1 MKSQKEI
8 ILVHDTVLLLLHGY
22 FQQSVTTSLVHWYSY
37 LVHGH
42 DVANIEVGGVIG
54 TDGVPHEGGHL
65 LAHRHAGPAG
75 RDETGEKR
83 QGLGK
88 VAGAGNGTDTG
99 AIMVTSTD
107 ASILTV
113 AGMGQVKR
121 NVHV

>member
-1 MKSQKEI
+1 M
-8 ILVHDTVLLLLHGY
+8 VHDTGP
-22 FQQSVTTSLVHWYSY
+22 FTTAWVFSTVGHNVPGSY

-42 DVANIEVGGVIG
+42 DVANIEVGCVIG
-54 TDGVPHEGGHL
+54 TDGVPHEWGHL

-99 AIMVTSTD
+99 AGMVTSTD

-113 AGMGQVKR
+113 AGLAR
-121 NVHV
+121 